1 MTDTETSLTDTLIAS
16 KRVVIKIGSA
26 LLVNIRNGAI
36 NRGWLDALA
45 ADIDRLRKR
54 GTDVVIVSSGA
65 IGLGRARLGL
75 RGETLNLEQKQAC
88 AAAGQAQLTQSYEDA
103 LAPFGYVTA
112 QTLLTMPDTENR
124 RRWLN
129 GRRTLKTLLGLG
141 AIPIVNENDTVSTAE
156 IRYGDNDRLA
166 ARVAQ
171 MCGADILL
179 LLSDIDG
186 LYTADPRG
194 NSEAVHIPV
203 VDEITH
209 EIEAMGGGENP
220 DAGVGTGGMATKIAA
235 ARIAVAAGCHVIVT
249 RGDLTRPITAL
260 EAGGKATRFTAQI
273 DPFTARKQ
281 WIVGT
286 LNHAGTI
293 TVDAGAAQALL
304 KGNSLLPAGVTGIS
318 GTFFKGD
325 PVAIE
330 DADGHKIA
338 CGLTAYDSEDALR
351 IAGIKSQDIIA
362 TLGYSAGASLI
373 HADDLALL

>member
-1 MTDTETSLTDTLIAS
+1 MSTVGSSLTDTLLGAQ
-16 KRVVIKIGSA
+16 RVVIKIGSA
-26 LLVNIRNGAI
+26 LLVNVRTGAI

-45 ADIDRLRKR
+45 VDIDRMRKR

-75 RGETLNLEQKQAC
+75 RGEDLNLEQKQAC

-103 LAPFGYVTA
+103 LAPFGYITA
-112 QTLLTMPDTENR
+112 QTLMTLPDTEDR

-171 MCGADILL
+171 MCGADMLL

-186 LYTADPRG
+186 LYTADPRRD
-194 NSEAVHIPV
+194 ETATHIAT
-203 VDEITH
+203 VDTITPEID
-209 EIEAMGGGENP
+209 AMGGSENP
-220 DAGVGTGGMATKIAA
+220 DAGVGTGGMTTKIAA

-249 RGDLTRPITAL
+249 RGDLTRPISAL
-260 EAGGKATRFTAQI
+260 EDGGKATHFKAHI

-281 WIVGT
+281 WIVGS

-304 KGNSLLPAGVTGIS
+304 KGNSLLPAGVTDIS
-318 GTFFKGD
+318 GQFSKGD
-325 PVAIE
+325 PVSIE
-330 DADGHKIA
+330 GPDGHKIA
-338 CGLTAYDSEDALR
+338 CGLTAYDSNDAMR